1 MGERK
6 TGATILIVD
15 DDTRTLEVLTD
26 VLRQESYKVIT
37 AGEGRSGLQMVKKHK
52 PDVVLL
58 DMKLPGASGLHIL
71 KELKTREE
79 TFRIPVIM
87 ITGQE
92 DGDLKR
98 KALAAG
104 ADEFV
109 NKPAE
114 IAELKARVRALT
126 TVKAY
131 YDSMRDYQRKLE
143 KEVEARTR
151 EIKETMEE
159 LRRANEMIKEAAF
172 ETTHRLARAAEF
184 KDEDTGTHIR
194 RVSLYAAALAQ
205 ELGESQEL
213 VEQLRSA
220 AAMHDVGKIGIPE
233 TILLKP
239 GKLDPGEWEIM
250 KRHTLFGAKI
260 LDGSDY
266 PLVSMA
272 ATIARSHHEKWDGS
286 GYPDGLAGEAIPRV
300 ARIAAVADVF
310 DALTSTRPYK
320 DPFDMAAAVTI
331 LNEERERH
339 FDPEVLDA
347 FLGIMPQVC
356 AIKDEH
362 PEISMSISKQLQ
374 QELWGS
380 G

>member
-37 AGEGRSGLQMVKKHK
+37 AGEGRSGLQMVEKHK

-213 VEQLRSA
+213 VEQLRS
-220 AAMHDVGKIGIPE
+220 
-233 TILLKP
+233 
-239 GKLDPGEWEIM
+239 
-250 KRHTLFGAKI
+250 
-260 LDGSDY
+260 
-266 PLVSMA
+266 
-272 ATIARSHHEKWDGS
+272 
-286 GYPDGLAGEAIPRV
+286 
-300 ARIAAVADVF
+300 
-310 DALTSTRPYK
+310 
-320 DPFDMAAAVTI
+320 
-331 LNEERERH
+331 
-339 FDPEVLDA
+339 
-347 FLGIMPQVC
+347 
-356 AIKDEH
+356 
-362 PEISMSISKQLQ
+362 
-374 QELWGS
+374 
-380 G
+380 